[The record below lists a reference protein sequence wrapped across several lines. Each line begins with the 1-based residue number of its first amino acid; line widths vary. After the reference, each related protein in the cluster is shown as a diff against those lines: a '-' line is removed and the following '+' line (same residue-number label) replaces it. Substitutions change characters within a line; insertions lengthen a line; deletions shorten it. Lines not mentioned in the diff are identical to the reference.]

1 MGEVAVTAYVLPLT
15 VVRRERTL
23 PVPGR
28 VLVRQGQSVEPNAV
42 VAEANLSPEHVLLN
56 VAAGLGVDAKKA
68 ASWMQCQAGERLT
81 TGDVI
86 AASPKGLFR
95 KIFRSP
101 CDGRIVLVRGGLVL
115 VAKQKEDTRL
125 RAAYPGDVVDIVG
138 DRGVVIESAGALVQ
152 GRWGNGKSAYGVLR
166 VLMKSA
172 DDVLTPDMMDIGLRG
187 AVVLGGMCR
196 EPKVFEAAAGASLRG
211 LILSS
216 IPPSLLETVR
226 AASFPVMLTEGF
238 GALPMNSAAFE
249 LLSTSDERDVVL
261 NAQPYN
267 FYTGDRPEAF
277 FPLKHAGQV
286 MPPMPRE
293 LSVEDL
299 VRVCSAPHRGAVGH
313 VVRLPDAPQVFP
325 GGTQAPAAVVRLH
338 DGQQVTVPLANLEV
352 VR

>member
-1 MGEVAVTAYVLPLT
+1 MGEVAETAYVLPLT

-28 VLVRQGQSVEPNAV
+28 VLVRQGQQVEPNAI

-56 VAAGLGVDAKKA
+56 VAAALGVNARKA

-81 TGDVI
+81 EGDVI

-95 KIFRSP
+95 KVFRSP
-101 CDGRIVLVRGGLVL
+101 CDGKIVLVRGGLVL
-115 VAKQKEDTRL
+115 VAKQKEDARL
-125 RAAYPGDVVDIVG
+125 RAAYPGEVVDIVG
-138 DRGVVIESAGALVQ
+138 ERGVVIESAGALVQ
-152 GRWGNGKSAYGVLR
+152 GRWGNGKAAYGVLR
-166 VLMKSA
+166 VVMQSA
-172 DDVLTPDMMDIGLRG
+172 DDVLVPGKFDVGLRG
-187 AVVLGGMCR
+187 AVVLGGVCQDP
-196 EPKVFEAAAGASLRG
+196 EVFAAAENSSLRG

-216 IPPSLLETVR
+216 MPPSLLAAAR

-238 GALPMNSAAFE
+238 GTLPMNAAAFE

-261 NAQPYN
+261 NARPYD

-293 LSVEDL
+293 LSIEDL

-325 GGTQAPAAVVRLH
+325 GGAQAPAAVVRLH